1 MNCRKAVAVVLLMF
15 MALEIL
21 PCVCLD
27 ASAPA
32 TGESGGFMCSIGP
45 LQVCDS
51 GDSLL
56 GALANIPVLV
66 PGATILILSPA
77 IHFLVPDLTSFVP
90 DGFCP
95 SIDHPPQLRA

>member
-1 MNCRKAVAVVLLMF
+1 MNCRKVVAAVLLMF

-21 PCVCLD
+21 PCMCLD
-27 ASAPA
+27 ASAPVPGA
-32 TGESGGFMCSIGP
+32 PRSFACSIEP

-77 IHFLVPDLTSFVP
+77 IHFLVPDLTSFMP
-90 DGFCP
+90 NGYCP
-95 SIDHPPQLRA
+95 SIDHPPQLCA